1 MNENIL
7 NNDEQ
12 FSNYGMG
19 WTRDNPDHRDYTMKN
34 EKVRGLMNKLKLEKS
49 GAKKL
54 KQSVD
59 LREWCSPIENQ
70 GSLGSCTA
78 NAGAGLI
85 EYFERRAFET
95 YTNASR
101 LFLYKVTRNLLDQTG
116 DTGAYLRTTMGAL
129 AVFGVPPEKYW
140 SYDISKFDEEPS
152 SFLYSFARSYQAL
165 VYYRLDPPDISTSEL
180 LNKIKTNL
188 SAGLPSMFGFTV
200 YSSYSQTN
208 SNGGKFP
215 YPGPA
220 DSVAGGHAVVAV
232 GYDDN
237 MKIKNTDSGGI
248 ETKGA
253 FLIRNSWGT
262 GWGDEGYGWIPY
274 KYVTEKLA
282 VDWWSLVKSEYIDS
296 GKFGL

>member
-1 MNENIL
+1 MSEDNL
-7 NNDEQ
+7 NKNDQ
-12 FSNYGMG
+12 LSKYGMG
-19 WTRDNPDHRDYTMKN
+19 WTRDNPDQRDYTLKH
-34 EKVRGLMNKLKLEKS
+34 EKVRGLMNKLKLEK
-49 GAKKL
+49 ADTKKL
-54 KQSVD
+54 KTSVD

-70 GSLGSCTA
+70 GAIGSCTA
-78 NAGAGLI
+78 NAGAGLL
-85 EYFERRAFET
+85 EYFEKRAFET
-95 YTNASR
+95 YVDASR
-101 LFLYKVTRNLLDQTG
+101 LFLYKVTRNLLGQIG

-140 SYDISKFDEEPS
+140 PYDISKFDVEPS
-152 SFLYSFARSYQAL
+152 SFLYSFAQGYQAL
-165 VYYRLDPPDISTSEL
+165 VYYRLDPPNISSSDL

-215 YPGPA
+215 YPTSA
-220 DSVAGGHAVVAV
+220 DSVAGGHAVVAI

-237 MKIKNTDSGGI
+237 MKIKNTDPGGV

-262 GWGDEGYGWIPY
+262 DWGDEGYGWIPY
-274 KYVTEKLA
+274 KYVTERLA